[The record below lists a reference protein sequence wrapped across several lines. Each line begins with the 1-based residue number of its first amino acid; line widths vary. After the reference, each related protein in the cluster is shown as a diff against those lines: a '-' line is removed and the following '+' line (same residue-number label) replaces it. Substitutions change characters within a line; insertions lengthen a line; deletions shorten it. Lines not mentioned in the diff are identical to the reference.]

1 MSSLSKGNLS
11 EIADIY
17 SGIHSPKT
25 HQENLSESVEVIS
38 EEALD
43 GAALIVLST
52 LAEHLIE
59 NKLAE
64 DLEDCF
70 KIFEHMSDEWLEQIL
85 EEKLDATCDLLE
97 EELKEAL
104 VLLEGDRDM
113 AGLGLLTN
121 VIGGGINLAKQGWR
135 LGGQALSKG
144 RQAAGFV
151 GRTLAKDLRKNYN
164 IPAGQSVAKE
174 LSKRAVSNTSRVATG
189 AVRRV
194 GDALKGTVKTGK
206 GVWDY
211 TGERLGDVA
220 KLARFTTGV
229 GAKPRTP
236 LGIRGKLNTIAATVG
251 IPAAYDIYKTGGY
264 QGSATQKIVDAAKGA
279 ISSQLNQQSKPQP
292 STPDKKDEKKKPGS
306 MWDEIKGDDKK

>member
-1 MSSLSKGNLS
+1 MSSLSKENLS

-17 SGIHSPKT
+17 SSIHSPKT

-64 DLEDCF
+64 DFEDCF

-85 EEKLDATCDLLE
+85 DEKLGETCDLLE
-97 EELKEAL
+97 EELKEEI

-174 LSKRAVSNTSRVATG
+174 LSKRAVTNTSRVTTG
-189 AVRRV
+189 ALRRA
-194 GDALKGTVKTGK
+194 GDVVKGTANTAK

-211 TGERLGDVA
+211 GGQRLSDVG

-236 LGIRGKLNTIAATVG
+236 LGIRGKLNTAAAVVG
-251 IPAAYDIYKTGGY
+251 IPAAVDIARTGGY

-292 STPDKKDEKKKPGS
+292 STPDKKDDKKEDGKKKN
-306 MWDEIKGDDKK
+306 WFDQI

>member
-17 SGIHSPKT
+17 SDIHSPKT

-64 DLEDCF
+64 DYEDCF

-85 EEKLDATCDLLE
+85 DEKLEATCNLLE

-104 VLLEGDRDM
+104 VLQEADDGGM
-113 AGLGLLTN
+113 GGFIGAVGTGLRLLK
-121 VIGGGINLAKQGWR
+121 GGWH
-135 LGGQALSKG
+135 LGKQALTKG
-144 RQAAGFV
+144 RQSAGFV
-151 GRTLAKDLRKNYN
+151 KNTVAKDLRKNYN

-194 GDALKGTVKTGK
+194 GDALTGAVKTGR
-206 GVWDY
+206 GAWDY
-211 TGERLGDVA
+211 AGERIGDVQ
-220 KLARFTTGV
+220 KLARFVTGV
-229 GAKPRTP
+229 GAKRRTP
-236 LGIRGKLNTIAATVG
+236 LGIRGKLNTAAAAVG
-251 IPAAYDIYKTGGY
+251 IPAAVDMISTGGY
-264 QGSATQKIVDAAKGA
+264 KGSATEKIVNAAKDA
-279 ISSQLNQQSKPQP
+279 ISRQLNQQSRPQQTQ
-292 STPDKKDEKKKPGS
+292 SQTSNGNKNKNW
-306 MWDEIKGDDKK
+306 WDQI

>member
-1 MSSLSKGNLS
+1 MSSLSKRNLN

-17 SGIHSPKT
+17 SSIQNPKT
-25 HQENLSESVEVIS
+25 NQENLTESVEVIS

-64 DLEDCF
+64 DFEDCF

-85 EEKLDATCDLLE
+85 DEKLEATCNLLE
-97 EELKEAL
+97 EELKEEL

-113 AGLGLLTN
+113 AGLGILTN

-151 GRTLAKDLRKNYN
+151 KRTVAKDLRRNYN
-164 IPAGQSVAKE
+164 IPAGQSIAKE
-174 LSKRAVSNTSRVATG
+174 LSKRAVTNTSRVTTG
-189 AVRRV
+189 ALRR
-194 GDALKGTVKTGK
+194 GGEAIRSGVKAGRDVVDYGGK
-206 GVWDY
+206 V
-211 TGERLGDVA
+211 TQRLGIGD
-220 KLARFTTGV
+220 
-229 GAKPRTP
+229 KPRT
-236 LGIRGKLNTIAATVG
+236 KLPFIGNLHLRRKAWTTGLLSGAAVTADKVWN
-251 IPAAYDIYKTGGY
+251 
-264 QGSATQKIVDAAKGA
+264 QGRVTKAVQDYASATADAIKK
-279 ISSQLNQQSKPQP
+279 SQQQPKPKETKPQP
-292 STPDKKDEKKKPGS
+292 SKDDNKKKDWLEMLNGEKNGKN
-306 MWDEIKGDDKK
+306 

>member
-85 EEKLDATCDLLE
+85 DEKLEATCDLLE

-151 GRTLAKDLRKNYN
+151 KRTVAKDLRKNYN

-174 LSKRAVSNTSRVATG
+174 LSKRAVANTSRVATG
-189 AVRRV
+189 ALRRG
-194 GDALKGTVKTGK
+194 GDVVKGTANTARGAWDLGAGALGK
-206 GVWDY
+206 VG
-211 TGERLGDVA
+211 
-220 KLARFTTGV
+220 KLARAVTGV
-229 GAKPRTP
+229 GAKPITP
-236 LGIRGKLNTIAATVG
+236 FGLRGWATAGLG
-251 IPAAYDIYKTGGY
+251 IPAAIDIAKTGGY
-264 QGSATQKIVDAAKGA
+264 KGSATEKIVNAARGA
-279 ISSQLNQQSKPQP
+279 ISGQLNQQTKPQQPKPQQPKPEETKP
-292 STPDKKDEKKKPGS
+292 SNGDKKKNWFDQ
-306 MWDEIKGDDKK
+306 I

>member
-17 SGIHSPKT
+17 SSIRSPKT
-25 HQENLSESVEVIS
+25 HQENLLESVEVIS
-38 EEALD
+38 EDALD

-59 NKLAE
+59 KKLAE
-64 DLEDCF
+64 DYEDCF

-85 EEKLDATCDLLE
+85 DEKLEATCNLLE

-113 AGLGLLTN
+113 AGLGLLN

-144 RQAAGFV
+144 KQAAGFV
-151 GRTLAKDLRKNYN
+151 KRTVAKDLRKNYN

-174 LSKRAVSNTSRVATG
+174 LSKRAVTNTSRVATG
-189 AVRRV
+189 AVRR
-194 GDALKGTVKTGK
+194 G
-206 GVWDY
+206 
-211 TGERLGDVA
+211 GDVVKGIA
-220 KLARFTTGV
+220 NTARGTWDLGAGALGKVGKLARTVTGV
-229 GAKPRTP
+229 GAKPITP
-236 LGIRGKLNTIAATVG
+236 LGVRGWVTAGVG
-251 IPAAYDIYKTGGY
+251 IPAAVDMISTGGY
-264 QGSATQKIVDAAKGA
+264 KGSATEKVVNAAKGA
-279 ISSQLNQQSKPQP
+279 ISAQLNQQPKPEQP
-292 STPDKKDEKKKPGS
+292 KREEEKKNKSGTPPTPTQPTSGS
-306 MWDEIKGDDKK
+306 MWDKI